1 MLDLFYEGGTLFMT
15 ILTILLLGV
24 IVCFF
29 KFPDWVKD
37 LGILALSFGILGQ
50 IIGLYGAFK
59 GIEQLGQVSQEM
71 MAGGLKL
78 SSITT
83 MYGLLIYILSIVLRL
98 INKQRLIK

>member
-1 MLDLFYEGGTLFMT
+1 MLDLFYQGGTLFMT

-29 KFPDWVKD
+29 KFPDWLKD
-37 LGILALSFGILGQ
+37 IGVLALSVGILGQ

-71 MAGGLKL
+71 MVGGIKV

-83 MYGLLIYILSIVLRL
+83 IYGLIIYILSIVLNL
-98 INKQRLIK
+98 INKQKNK